1 MQGCLT
7 QKVQHTEPCFEVLL
21 HLILLQVVTCMDSRT
36 LMLPQLLRRSW
47 GCQVTCFPAGRLNK
61 AVNIAISPPEQFDLN
76 QLLAWAFRPAD
87 EPTMLGFLEQGR
99 KDAMAW
105 AEDSGVLEAVPV
117 QQEQKA

>member
-1 MQGCLT
+1 
-7 QKVQHTEPCFEVLL
+7 
-21 HLILLQVVTCMDSRT
+21 MDSRT
-36 LMLPQLLRRSW
+36 LMRADLLRRCC

-61 AVNIAISPPEQFDLN
+61 AVNIAISPPEQFDHN

-99 KDAMAW
+99 ADALAW

-117 QQEQKA
+117 QQEQTA

>member
-1 MQGCLT
+1 
-7 QKVQHTEPCFEVLL
+7 
-21 HLILLQVVTCMDSRT
+21 MDSRT
-36 LMLPQLLRRSW
+36 LMRADLLRRCC

-99 KDAMAW
+99 KDAVAW